1 VWSLVLISNDGFGV
15 CVVAESGVE
24 HLVKKARTMAT
35 ESSMKDAFSTY
46 ADYLNNF
53 VSFFLCS
60 MVSPGFICLFIKI
73 EPLRHGIESFR

>member
-24 HLVKKARTMAT
+24 HLVKKARTMST

-53 VSFFLCS
+53 VSVSSAPLFLLGLS
-60 MVSPGFICLFIKI
+60 VCL
-73 EPLRHGIESFR
+73 